1 MIRSF
6 SQYLSLAFFW
16 WNLYLPEMRQHA
28 HYVAVNLSL
37 LRDAEQQ
44 ALKNPQALEMHE
56 WIQRSTGIE
65 VIRDPE
71 TFPSLKDK
79 PLAEFFTQELERQLS
94 IELGEKIDVY
104 FEFKPK
110 PRLWL
115 YIPSLKDVWVREPLL
130 FFAQY
135 NPFIIIAWIIGV
147 PLMAIVAI
155 VILVRQ
161 LNRPLKRLQLAAL
174 RVAKGQHATM
184 LETKR
189 GPSEIRAVNAAF
201 NQMTYDIQQATK
213 DRTAHLI
220 DWTGQDWTP
229 DCGRKA
235 AHPNSRFTVSAG
247 QCPSIDAEWENPSGV
262 PISAFI
268 FGGRRGDT
276 MPLVVEAVD
285 WQDGVYKAAT
295 MGSETT
301 AAAVGQQ
308 GVVRRDPFA
317 MLPFCGYH
325 VGDYFAHW
333 LALGEKLQASGA
345 KLPQIFNVNWF
356 RTDANGKFIWP
367 GFGQNMRVLQWIV
380 ERCEGRGQGE
390 DTPIGIVPRYED
402 LSWDGSEFSAEQ
414 YAQVTS
420 QDKTA
425 WQRELA
431 SHDELFAKIAD
442 KLPASLKAR
451 RQELGDKIGA

>member
-1 MIRSF
+1 MDKFWTMLKPKSAVWRTTLVISIVLVV

-79 PLAEFFTQELERQLS
+79 PLAEFFTQELEHQLRV
-94 IELGEKIDVY
+94 ELGENIDVY

-110 PRLWL
+110 PRLWI

-213 DRTAHLI
+213 DRTVMLAGISHDLRTPLTRLRLTAEIMADKELAEGMILDIQDMDEILEQFISFMRDGSDETLELI
-220 DWTGQDWTP
+220 DMNQILTEV
-229 DCGRKA
+229 A
-235 AHPNSRFTVSAG
+235 A
-247 QCPSIDAEWENPSGV
+247 Q
-262 PISAFI
+262 
-268 FGGRRGDT
+268 
-276 MPLVVEAVD
+276 
-285 WQDGVYKAAT
+285 
-295 MGSETT
+295 
-301 AAAVGQQ
+301 
-308 GVVRRDPFA
+308 
-317 MLPFCGYH
+317 
-325 VGDYFAHW
+325 
-333 LALGEKLQASGA
+333 
-345 KLPQIFNVNWF
+345 
-356 RTDANGKFIWP
+356 
-367 GFGQNMRVLQWIV
+367 
-380 ERCEGRGQGE
+380 
-390 DTPIGIVPRYED
+390 
-402 LSWDGSEFSAEQ
+402 FSAQTTIEFNPEPLPDILIKRLAIKRMVGNLVNNALRYGKAPIILSAIQ
-414 YAQVTS
+414 ARQQLVLTVRDHGAGIEESQIPDLLQPFVRGEAARTTQGTGLGLAIVSRIVKIHKGTLDIRNHPDGGLEVSVSLPLPKTS
-420 QDKTA
+420 
-425 WQRELA
+425 
-431 SHDELFAKIAD
+431 
-442 KLPASLKAR
+442 
-451 RQELGDKIGA
+451 

>member
-1 MIRSF
+1 MDKFWTMLKPKSAVWRTTLVISIVLVV

-213 DRTAHLI
+213 DRTVMLAGISHDLRTPLTRLRLTAEIMADKDLAEGMILDIQDMDEILEQFISFMRDGSDEALELI
-220 DWTGQDWTP
+220 DMNQILTEV
-229 DCGRKA
+229 A
-235 AHPNSRFTVSAG
+235 AQFSAQTV
-247 QCPSIDAEWENPSGV
+247 I
-262 PISAFI
+262 
-268 FGGRRGDT
+268 
-276 MPLVVEAVD
+276 
-285 WQDGVYKAAT
+285 
-295 MGSETT
+295 
-301 AAAVGQQ
+301 
-308 GVVRRDPFA
+308 
-317 MLPFCGYH
+317 
-325 VGDYFAHW
+325 
-333 LALGEKLQASGA
+333 
-345 KLPQIFNVNWF
+345 
-356 RTDANGKFIWP
+356 
-367 GFGQNMRVLQWIV
+367 
-380 ERCEGRGQGE
+380 
-390 DTPIGIVPRYED
+390 
-402 LSWDGSEFSAEQ
+402 EFSPEPLPDILIKRLAIKRMVGNLVNNALRYGKAPIVLSAIQARQQLVLTVRDHGVGIEE
-414 YAQVTS
+414 S
-420 QDKTA
+420 QIP
-425 WQRELA
+425 ELLQPFVRGEA
-431 SHDELFAKIAD
+431 
-442 KLPASLKAR
+442 AR
-451 RQELGDKIGA
+451 HTRNRTWLGDCVEDCKNTQRHSGYTQSS

>member
-1 MIRSF
+1 MDKFWTMLKPKSAVWRTTLVISIVLVV

-104 FEFKPK
+104 FQFKPK
-110 PRLWL
+110 PRLWI

-213 DRTAHLI
+213 DRTVMLAGISHDLRTPLTRLRLTAEIMADKDLAEGMILDIQDMDEILEQFISFMRDGSDEALELI
-220 DWTGQDWTP
+220 DMNQILTEV
-229 DCGRKA
+229 A
-235 AHPNSRFTVSAG
+235 AQFSAQTV
-247 QCPSIDAEWENPSGV
+247 I
-262 PISAFI
+262 
-268 FGGRRGDT
+268 
-276 MPLVVEAVD
+276 
-285 WQDGVYKAAT
+285 
-295 MGSETT
+295 
-301 AAAVGQQ
+301 
-308 GVVRRDPFA
+308 
-317 MLPFCGYH
+317 
-325 VGDYFAHW
+325 
-333 LALGEKLQASGA
+333 
-345 KLPQIFNVNWF
+345 
-356 RTDANGKFIWP
+356 
-367 GFGQNMRVLQWIV
+367 
-380 ERCEGRGQGE
+380 
-390 DTPIGIVPRYED
+390 
-402 LSWDGSEFSAEQ
+402 EFSPEPLPDILIKRLAIKRMVGNLVNNALRYGKAPIVLSAIQARQQLVLTVRDHGVGIEE
-414 YAQVTS
+414 S
-420 QDKTA
+420 QIP
-425 WQRELA
+425 ELLQPFVRGEA
-431 SHDELFAKIAD
+431 ARTTQGTGLGLAIVSRIVKIHKGTLD
-442 KLPASLKAR
+442 IRNHPDGGLEVLVSLPLPKMS
-451 RQELGDKIGA
+451 

>member
-1 MIRSF
+1 MDKFWTMLKPKSAVWRTTLVISIVLVV

-213 DRTAHLI
+213 DRTVMLAGISHDLRTPLTRLRLTAEIMADKDLAEGMILDIQDMDEILEQFISFMRDGSDEALELI
-220 DWTGQDWTP
+220 DLNQILTEV
-229 DCGRKA
+229 A
-235 AHPNSRFTVSAG
+235 A
-247 QCPSIDAEWENPSGV
+247 Q
-262 PISAFI
+262 
-268 FGGRRGDT
+268 
-276 MPLVVEAVD
+276 
-285 WQDGVYKAAT
+285 
-295 MGSETT
+295 
-301 AAAVGQQ
+301 
-308 GVVRRDPFA
+308 
-317 MLPFCGYH
+317 
-325 VGDYFAHW
+325 
-333 LALGEKLQASGA
+333 
-345 KLPQIFNVNWF
+345 
-356 RTDANGKFIWP
+356 
-367 GFGQNMRVLQWIV
+367 
-380 ERCEGRGQGE
+380 
-390 DTPIGIVPRYED
+390 
-402 LSWDGSEFSAEQ
+402 FSAQTTIEFNPEPLPDILIKRLAIKRMVGNLVNNALRYGKAPIVLSAIQ
-414 YAQVTS
+414 ARQQLVLTVRDHGEGIEESQIPDLLQPFVRGEAARTTQGTGLGLAIVSRIVKIHKGTLDIRNHPDGGLEVLVSLPLPKTS
-420 QDKTA
+420 
-425 WQRELA
+425 
-431 SHDELFAKIAD
+431 
-442 KLPASLKAR
+442 
-451 RQELGDKIGA
+451 